1 MKKAPV
7 KRIVGWSVA
16 ALAVVA
22 LIVVALAPHPVEVD
36 VASVARGPMQV
47 TLDQEGKTRVRERYV
62 VSAPVAGQILRIE
75 LEPGDPVRAG
85 ETALATL
92 LPIEPSPLDARSRAE
107 AEGRVHA
114 ARGSQERAAAERE
127 RAAAQDELARTE
139 LARTRKLVGVGV
151 ATREELDNAEA
162 AAAASRE
169 AVAAAEAAV
178 RAATGELAAARAAVE
193 VAASSAEPRGDD
205 GRALVLRAPVDG
217 VVLRRMRESRTVVG
231 AGEPL
236 LEVGDPGNLEVVAD
250 YLSRDAVR
258 IAPGMP
264 VHIDQWGGDTTL
276 AGSVTRVEPSGF
288 MKVSAL
294 GVEEQRVNVIVA
306 FDDPATAWK
315 ALGDAY
321 RVETRTVVWQQ
332 DDVVH
337 VSASALFRHGDGWA
351 VFRLE
356 GDTARLVPV
365 QVGRRNGLQAQVL
378 AGLEP
383 GDEVVSHPSDDVADG
398 TEVRRRGN

>member
-7 KRIVGWSVA
+7 KRIVGWIAA
-16 ALAVVA
+16 ALVVVV
-22 LIVVALAPHPVEVD
+22 LIAVALAPHPVEVD
-36 VASVARGPMQV
+36 VAAVTRGAMQV

-85 ETALATL
+85 ATPLVTL
-92 LPIEPSPLDARSRAE
+92 LPIDPSPLDARSRAE
-107 AEGRVHA
+107 AEGRVRA
-114 ARGSQERAAAERE
+114 AEGSLERATAERQ
-127 RAAAQDELARTE
+127 RAAAQDDLARTE
-139 LARTRKLVGVGV
+139 LARTRKLLGVGV
-151 ATREELDNAEA
+151 ATQEALDNAAA

-169 AVAAAEAAV
+169 ALAASEAAV
-178 RAATGELAAARAAVE
+178 RAAAGELAAARAAVE
-193 VAASSAEPRGDD
+193 VAASAAEPRGDD
-205 GRALVLRAPVDG
+205 GRALVVRSPVDG
-217 VVLRRMRESRTVVG
+217 VVLRRMRESRAVVG

-236 LEVGDPGNLEVVAD
+236 IEVGDPGNLEVVAD
-250 YLSRDAVR
+250 YLSRDAVK
-258 IAPGMP
+258 IAAGMP
-264 VHIDQWGGDTTL
+264 VRIDQWGGDTTL
-276 AGSVTRVEPSGF
+276 NGSVTRVEPSGF

-306 FDDPATAWK
+306 FDDPAAAWK

-337 VSASALFRHGDGWA
+337 VPASALFRHGDGWA
-351 VFRLE
+351 VFRLD
-356 GDTARLVPV
+356 GDRARLVPV

-378 AGLEP
+378 SGLEP
-383 GDEVVSHPSDDVADG
+383 GDEVVSHPSDDVGDG
-398 TEVRRRGN
+398 VRVRRRAG